1 MQSICLGRQPI
12 LDRNHNLV
20 AFELLFRQE
29 EAEETAHVTNDLS
42 ASANVIVNAYG

>member
-1 MQSICLGRQPI
+1 MGGFFLGRQPI

-29 EAEETAHVTNDLS
+29 KTEETANIKNDL
-42 ASANVIVNAYG
+42 YE